1 MSVLMPSLVPD
12 ECFGWQQV
20 LTTVLGRPGSGC
32 GDGERYQR
40 ATLVRGRR
48 SCIYGSE
55 RAMVEQLF
63 VASK

>member
-1 MSVLMPSLVPD
+1 MLMLALVS
-12 ECFGWQQV
+12 EQCFGWQQL
-20 LTTVLGRPGSGC
+20 LTTVLGRPGSGG

-40 ATLVRGRR
+40 ATLVRARS

-55 RAMVEQLF
+55 RAVVEQLF